1 MQTCTKKSQNIQEK
15 KYKICIVKFLFK
27 FSFIKIFIKKG
38 EIQIVQAVQH
48 FFIIIH

>member
-15 KYKICIVKFLFK
+15 KYKICILKFLFLFK
-27 FSFIKIFIKKG
+27 FSFIKKV